1 MNTELNDRILWHDG
15 TNQVAPEMVPQL
27 FLHGV
32 PQDKIVV
39 TSLNDDIKRFN
50 QLSDEP
56 LEMVKDSN
64 SPLDLSWNIPEYYKQ
79 LDLLVFLEA
88 MCHLR
93 GVGANPLY
101 QNRVKLELA
110 EVEERKIEPLIR
122 TLIYVVE
129 KLTQEKKVWGVGRG
143 SSCASLVLHLIGIH
157 EVDPIK
163 YNIPLTEFFHD

>member
-1 MNTELNDRILWHDG
+1 
-15 TNQVAPEMVPQL
+15 MVPQL

-32 PQDKIVV
+32 SQDKIVV

-56 LEMVKDSN
+56 LAMTKDSN
-64 SPLDLSWNIPEYYKQ
+64 SPLDLSWNIPDYYQKI
-79 LDLLVFLEA
+79 DLFHHCENELWQKGFGKNEVYL
-88 MCHLR
+88 
-93 GVGANPLY
+93 
-101 QNRVKLELA
+101 NRLKLEM
-110 EVEERKIEPLIR
+110 VEIADRKIDKLFK
-122 TLIYVVE
+122 TLIYIVDV
-129 KLTQEKKVWGVGRG
+129 LTKEGKVWGVGRG